1 MLICFSASRFL
12 AINFG
17 AGAKSSAQPKP
28 QALCGKHIYRGARRG
43 ENSWGL
49 ADNAPTLQF
58 AQIAI
63 LRKISSRCV
72 AYGKFEIYH
81 TKAQR
86 ILSIRLFA
94 RRVCVAPEKCNARG
108 DNKSRRL
115 FQTRVVE
122 NPSGLE

>member
-17 AGAKSSAQPKP
+17 AGAKSGAKP
-28 QALCGKHIYRGARRG
+28 RHQVLCSKHIYRGARRG

-122 NPSGLE
+122 KPCGLE